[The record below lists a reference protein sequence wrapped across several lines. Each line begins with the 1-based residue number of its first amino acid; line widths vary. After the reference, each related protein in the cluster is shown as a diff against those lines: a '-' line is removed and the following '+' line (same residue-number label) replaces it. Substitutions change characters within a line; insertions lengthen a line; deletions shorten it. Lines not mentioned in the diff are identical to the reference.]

1 MTRTCGSYGKTKI
14 WKAVNACNAKKK
26 FCVLQKKVLSFGPNR
41 TVEVQPSSSAKPNV
55 WLVTTLNANLIWE
68 GSLVNS
74 YVQHDLFASNYHKI
88 GLKFLIANT
97 LSSGWQCC
105 DMKFPLY
112 STSNNVLGM
121 CAETMEPWKQ
131 RSSKRK
137 LKSIHSM
144 KRTKFGVLSKF
155 EF

>member
-1 MTRTCGSYGKTKI
+1 MI
-14 WKAVNACNAKKK
+14 V
-26 FCVLQKKVLSFGPNR
+26 
-41 TVEVQPSSSAKPNV
+41 
-55 WLVTTLNANLIWE
+55 
-68 GSLVNS
+68 S
-74 YVQHDLFASNYHKI
+74 YVQHNFFAKYCLNLVYYNM
-88 GLKFLIANT
+88 GLKFWKTNT

-155 EF
+155 EFTGLAFLNPSTTLATLLIQNGHSSSSQDIWLCLGCERDHVTMLPCQRRKHMHPT